1 MFLSLTRS
9 FFSTGAQARGLSF
22 FGVGSGPIL
31 LDDVMC
37 VGNEPQ
43 LINCTYNPTHNCIH
57 FEDAGVVCAEAQC
70 NETDIRLVGGTN
82 ELEGRVEIC
91 LGGNWGTVCDDSWD
105 TPDANVVCRQLGFS
119 PISKL

>member
-1 MFLSLTRS
+1 MLL
-9 FFSTGAQARGLSF
+9 GAQARGLSF

-37 VGNEPQ
+37 TGNEPQ
-43 LINCTYNPTHNCIH
+43 LINCTYNPNHNCIH

-82 ELEGRVEIC
+82 STEGRVEIC
-91 LGGNWGTVCDDSWD
+91 LGGQWGTVCDDLWN
-105 TPDANVVCRQLGFS
+105 TPDARVVCRQLGLPYTGMQLF
-119 PISKL
+119 ITLDF

>member
-1 MFLSLTRS
+1 
-9 FFSTGAQARGLSF
+9 
-22 FGVGSGPIL
+22 
-31 LDDVMC
+31 MC